1 MTKVLNDRGGWNLA
15 TLCTITVWKMIKA
28 FFDISYIFWNF
39 AKFGKNGQIFKNY
52 LTYQKCRDHF
62 LDNILQISTF

>member
-39 AKFGKNGQIFKNY
+39 AKFEKNGQIFNKFGKFSK
-52 LTYQKCRDHF
+52 T
-62 LDNILQISTF
+62 T